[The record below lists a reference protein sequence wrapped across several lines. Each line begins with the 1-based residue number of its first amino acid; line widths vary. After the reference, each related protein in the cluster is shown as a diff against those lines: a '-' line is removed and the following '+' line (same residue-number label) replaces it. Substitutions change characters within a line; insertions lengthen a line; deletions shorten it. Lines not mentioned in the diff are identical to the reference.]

1 MSKRTDSQ
9 KVNAGSMADIAFL
22 LLIFFLVTTTIET
35 DVGINRMLPRLEKN
49 PIIAD
54 VFERNILRILIDG
67 QGQLLVDD
75 VSIELVDL
83 KQKAVAFLD
92 NGGFVYGHPEY
103 CGYCKG
109 ERDPNSSDAP
119 SKAIISL
126 SNSRETSY
134 EAYISVQNELIRAYN
149 HLRNREALR
158 LYQKD
163 YETLE
168 VEYKNPTI
176 TSEQAEH
183 LKSKIKNIQELFPL
197 KLTELETK

>member
-1 MSKRTDSQ
+1 MSKRTNGQ
-9 KVNAGSMADIAFL
+9 NVNAGSMADIAFL
-22 LLIFFLVTTTIET
+22 LLIFFLVTTSIET
-35 DVGINRMLPRLEKN
+35 DVGINRMLPKLEKN

-54 VFERNILRILIDG
+54 VFERNILRVLIDS

-75 VSIELVDL
+75 VLIELTDL
-83 KQKAVAFLD
+83 RQKAIAFLD
-92 NGGFVYGHPEY
+92 NGGFTYDHPAY

-126 SNSRETSY
+126 SNNRETSY
-134 EAYISVQNELIRAYN
+134 EAYISVQYELLRAYGY
-149 HLRNREALR
+149 LRNRAAQR

-163 YETLE
+163 YATLE
-168 VEYKNPTI
+168 SEYKDPTI
-176 TSEQAEH
+176 TIEEAER